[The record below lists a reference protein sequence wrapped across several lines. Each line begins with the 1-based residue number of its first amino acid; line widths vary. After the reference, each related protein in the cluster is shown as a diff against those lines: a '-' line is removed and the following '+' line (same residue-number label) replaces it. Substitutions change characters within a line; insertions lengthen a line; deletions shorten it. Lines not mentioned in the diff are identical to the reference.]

1 MGQRPGRPTPAFTGT
16 VTSKLGTIWFKEIT
30 PELDF
35 TKTNSGN
42 ASSVNRTVTRK
53 LPVQHT
59 HDAHANT
66 GLWHKDAAWR
76 HPLSRE
82 HTPPWERASG
92 ACTAHPPTRVTK
104 YWKNKIR

>member
-35 TKTNSGN
+35 TETNSGN
-42 ASSVNRTVTRK
+42 ASSVNRMVTGK

-76 HPLSRE
+76 HPRL
-82 HTPPWERASG
+82 SG
-92 ACTAHPPTRVTK
+92 AQTSVGESQWGVYGSPTQQS
-104 YWKNKIR
+104 NKVLEK